1 MEATPTTN
9 NQQPIATEPV
19 YLESTLLR
27 VFGVLFCHDPKRAR
41 NRTGKI
47 EINRGVAEKGI
58 AVRFDP
64 EYAQPGPFAHKVA
77 MAVIRK
83 QSSFGRPARNAISF
97 SQRELIRMTG
107 RKDWGGRQSE
117 ELALALKQI
126 RYSHVLAHFKKEDR
140 FVEHDFSIFNEVLI
154 ERRGSPTD
162 PIVACTIVI
171 ADPIIQSLNDKHFT
185 CLNHALMQQL
195 STIGAA
201 FYMRLFYH
209 FATHYDGHH
218 LDRIVFKKRYDD
230 ICAEWLG
237 GITVLK
243 HRSKILGEQL
253 ATHLD
258 QLVSLGFL
266 RSYALTPAESR
277 DGFVL
282 TFRPGDQFKADY
294 RTFYTRRSPGEVK
307 FTFHDENR
315 QIGEPH
321 RVAYLFMEKRTGRKS
336 EANAYVSSKEVE
348 TAKELLAQLSMA
360 QIPDFLDYA
369 LAEARKTRFHLQT
382 LGGVRQYLA
391 AYQQIRVRQD
401 SRKAATATRQ
411 LEQRQTQ
418 LRMDYDQYRRSEAQR
433 LFDKLPAGEQAEIE
447 SLARTKLGAG
457 APAAGYMAETL
468 MRIEKLRL
476 TIERHPG
483 GVSSFDQWS
492 ASYAA

>member
-1 MEATPTTN
+1 MEATQRTDN
-9 NQQPIATEPV
+9 LRQQPAEPV

-41 NRTGKI
+41 SRTGKI

-83 QSSFGRPARNAISF
+83 QSGFGRPAQKAISF

-107 RKDWGGRQSE
+107 RKNWGGRQSE

-154 ERRGSPTD
+154 ERRASHTD

-185 CLNHALMQQL
+185 CLNHALMQEL
-195 STIGAA
+195 STIGGA

-230 ICAEWLG
+230 ICTEWLG

-253 ATHLD
+253 GTHLD

-266 RSYALTPAESR
+266 RSYALTPAGGR

-282 TFRPGDQFKADY
+282 TFRPGDRFKQDY
-294 RTFYTRRSPGEVK
+294 QSFYTRRSPGEAR

-315 QIGEPH
+315 SIGDPH
-321 RVAYLFMEKRTGRKS
+321 RVAYLFMEKRTGRKPD
-336 EANAYVSSKEVE
+336 AAAYVSSKDVE
-348 TAKELLAQLSMA
+348 TAKELLAHLSMA

-369 LAEARKTRFHLQT
+369 LAEAGKTRFDLQT
-382 LGGVRQYLA
+382 LGGVRQYLNG
-391 AYQQIRVRQD
+391 YQQTSERR
-401 SRKAATATRQ
+401 TATKTAAEARQ
-411 LEQRQTQ
+411 SEHRQTQ
-418 LRMDYDQYRRSEAQR
+418 LRMDYDQYRRTEAQL
-433 LFDKLPAGEQAEIE
+433 LFEKLPPGEQTEIE
-447 SLARTKLGAG
+447 ALARAKLSAG
-457 APAAGYMAETL
+457 GPISDYMAQTL
-468 MRIEKLRL
+468 IRVERLRL
-476 TIERHPG
+476 MIERHPG
-483 GVSSFDQWS
+483 DIIDFDQWS
-492 ASYAA
+492 ASRAA